1 VNLVVMW
8 KKRLIIIL
16 AMIVTGAG
24 AGWLALNLFVD
35 FLVGG
40 RLF

>member
-1 VNLVVMW
+1 MVMW
-8 KKRLIIIL
+8 QKRLIIIV
-16 AMIVTGAG
+16 AMIVIGAC
-24 AGWLALNLFVD
+24 AGWLAWNLFVD